1 MRETMRKYQ
10 RTIPKL
16 DPVAIG
22 LRVRT
27 LRTKSGWKQR
37 ELAERSGVNAAVI
50 GAIETGARLPSR
62 EAAIALGVVFRRSL
76 QFILFGL
83 TGNGKL
89 WKLNQENDPAA
100 GSGEPLGPQAPGSA
114 PGD

>member
-1 MRETMRKYQ
+1 MRKYQ

-22 LRVRT
+22 QRVRT
-27 LRTKSGWKQR
+27 LRKKKCGWKQR
-37 ELAERSGVNAAVI
+37 DLAERSGLHVSVI
-50 GAIETGARLPSR
+50 GLIETGERAPSR
-62 EAAIALGVVFRRSL
+62 DAAIALAIVFRRSL
-76 QFILFGL
+76 EHILFGL
-83 TGNGKL
+83 ARNGTL
-89 WKLNQENDPAA
+89 WKLNQEHDPAA